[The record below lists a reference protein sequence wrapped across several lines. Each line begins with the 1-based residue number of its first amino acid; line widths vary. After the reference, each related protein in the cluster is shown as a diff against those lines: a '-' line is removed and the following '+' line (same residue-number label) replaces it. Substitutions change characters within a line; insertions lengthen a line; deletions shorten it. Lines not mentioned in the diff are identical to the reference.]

1 MTTRQ
6 NTQYKEEQQGTAKK
20 VGNMAKDKED
30 ENITKKI
37 DKEVQESLDDVQQS
51 LKDDALPRYF
61 NMDEIKEIRRS
72 RMCKFY
78 AHHLEC
84 Q

>member
-1 MTTRQ
+1 MALDQ
-6 NTQYKEEQQGTAKK
+6 EEESTP
-20 VGNMAKDKED
+20 
-30 ENITKKI
+30 KKI

-61 NMDEIKEIRRS
+61 NMEEIKEIRRS